1 MSCRNVSA
9 RHFLPSATYLL
20 PSATHLLPSARHLL
34 PSATH
39 LLPSARHFLP
49 SATHF
54 LPSATHL
61 LPSAAHLP
69 SAKNWLLKH
78 TSCAAESARN
88 FVIPHSENGPGTFNC
103 QSKTAFVGFNV
114 SF

>member
-1 MSCRNVSA
+1 MSCRNV
-9 RHFLPSATYLL
+9 
-20 PSATHLLPSARHLL
+20 
-34 PSATH
+34 
-39 LLPSARHFLP
+39 SARHFLP

-114 SF
+114 SFESQANSELKRNSCRLASR